1 MVWWQTL
8 LMTGGTCLVT
18 LVVTF
23 VWNWIVNKP
32 KQKKE
37 EEAKKE
43 QQRKEEASQ
52 LRTELLEAI
61 DNVRKERVEERV
73 ACSKDHIELMK
84 TIHKIESDGESQK
97 AGLQA
102 VLKDLLKIRYI
113 EWIHKGYAPMDA
125 RDDLER
131 MYQAYHSLGGNGTV
145 TDLRRRFIALP
156 VMGEGAILE
165 EEEHN

>member
-73 ACSKDHIELMK
+73 ACGKDHTELMK
-84 TIHKIESDGESQK
+84 TIHKIESDGELRK

-102 VLKDLLKIRYI
+102 VIKDLLKIRYI
-113 EWIHKGYAPMDA
+113 EWIRKGYAPMDA
-125 RDDLER
+125 RDDLEK
-131 MYQAYHSLGGNGTV
+131 MYQAYHGLGANGV
-145 TDLRRRFIALP
+145 MDGLREEFLDLPLDP
-156 VMGEGAILE
+156 PKHE
-165 EEEHN
+165 